1 MSEHT
6 PFLEIFPGCADLAA
20 FSGGLD
26 KAYVTDVQVDASEL
40 TMTVAAWFAAMPSPA
55 ELQTLSERLKADYG
69 LSGVGMAPDFPRPK
83 LASTSAT
90 TGKAPASGDAP
101 KGDVL
106 YGRAIKQ
113 HAESRIR

>member
-40 TMTVAAWFAAMPSPA
+40 TMMSRRGSRRCRPQPS
-55 ELQTLSERLKADYG
+55 
-69 LSGVGMAPDFPRPK
+69 FRP
-83 LASTSAT
+83 
-90 TGKAPASGDAP
+90 
-101 KGDVL
+101 
-106 YGRAIKQ
+106 
-113 HAESRIR
+113 

>member
-83 LASTSAT
+83 RRRATCSTA
-90 TGKAPASGDAP
+90 A
-101 KGDVL
+101 
-106 YGRAIKQ
+106 R
-113 HAESRIR
+113 

>member
-55 ELQTLSERLKADYG
+55 CLLY
-69 LSGVGMAPDFPRPK
+69 
-83 LASTSAT
+83 TSRC
-90 TGKAPASGDAP
+90 
-101 KGDVL
+101 V
-106 YGRAIKQ
+106 
-113 HAESRIR
+113 